1 MIAATV
7 MSLIFTPVFYVVMQ
21 RLSGSRMKKPEKEPE
36 IKGVTG
42 DPAVREG
49 T

>member
-21 RLSGSRMKKPEKEPE
+21 RLSGSKMKKPEKERE
-36 IKGVTG
+36 VQGATG
-42 DPAVREG
+42 DPAV
-49 T
+49 